1 MKKYDIVVVGGGP
14 GGYIAAVKGAR
25 MGAKVALVEKHKLG
39 GVCYNYGCI
48 PTKTLLKNAKLYEE
62 ILNSD
67 KFGINLNGEIEIDW
81 NKMMER
87 KDKVI
92 DDITDSVKKLL
103 LNNGVDIYNCF
114 GQIIDKNTIQ
124 VEHEQIKTKN
134 LIIATGSSVKFPPI
148 EGLKES
154 YDNGEVLD
162 STGAIT
168 LEKLPKDMIILG
180 AGVIGIEFAT
190 LYSSLG
196 VKVTVIQRSGEI
208 LSHLDKEIR
217 VEVERH
223 LREKGVNI
231 LLNASTKKVKGK
243 AIQVNIGVETKELSA
258 ECIVACLGRMP
269 NTKGLEALDI
279 NIGRRGIEVDN
290 RMKTNVEGV
299 YAIGDVNGNVML
311 AHVASAEGI
320 VAIENIMGKESKM
333 DYDNI
338 PANIYSFP
346 EVGTI
351 GLTEES
357 AVEKGY
363 KVVTSKLNLDA
374 NGKALA
380 EGDNTGFV
388 KIVANKE
395 NAEILGV
402 HIIAAH
408 ATDMIPE
415 AAAIMSMNGTIYDL
429 AKTIHP
435 HPTMSEVVME
445 AAYEAVEKI
454 QN

>member
-14 GGYIAAVKGAR
+14 GGYVAAVKGAR

-62 ILNSD
+62 ILTSD
-67 KFGINLNGEIEIDW
+67 KFGLNLKGEIDIDW
-81 NKMMER
+81 NKMIER
-87 KDKVI
+87 KDKVV
-92 DDITDSVKKLL
+92 DEITDSVKKLL
-103 LNNGVDIYNCF
+103 LKNDVDIYNGF
-114 GQIIDKNTIQ
+114 GQIIDKNTVKI
-124 VEHEQIKTKN
+124 EDEQIKTEN

-148 EGLKES
+148 EGLREA
-154 YDNGEVLD
+154 YDKGEVLD

-168 LEKLPKDMIILG
+168 LDKLPKDMIILG

-196 VKVTVIQRSGEI
+196 VEVTVVQRSGEI

-217 VEVERH
+217 EEVEKH

-231 LLNASTKKVKGK
+231 LLKASTTKVKGK
-243 AIQVNIGVETKELSA
+243 TIEVNIDGEIKEFSA
-258 ECIVACLGRMP
+258 ECVVACLGRTP
-269 NTKGLEALDI
+269 NTKGLEPLGI
-279 NIGRRGIEVDN
+279 KIGRRGIEVDN
-290 RMKTNVEGV
+290 AMKTNIEGV

-320 VAIENIMGKESKM
+320 VAVENIMGKESDM
-333 DYDNI
+333 NYDNI

-346 EVGTI
+346 EVGSI
-351 GLTEES
+351 GLTEEN

-363 KVVTSKLNLDA
+363 KVVTSKLYLDA

-395 NAEILGV
+395 NGQILGV

-454 QN
+454 EK